1 VPRVS
6 KCGCSRTKTRI
17 RQVSSMSPITNMSPD
32 NETWDP
38 SYLRLDR
45 TGVPQLND
53 RHHRGRQA
61 SPIRDKFIAGPVDV
75 SWVCRA
81 GRLGVKALLVGLAL
95 WHLRGLRRSNSFIVS
110 NLMMHEWGVQPDA
123 KARALRKLEK
133 ARLATVKRQ
142 GKRSPRVTLVV
153 GNSSYGG
160 RRSTRGYRSRKDAA
174 QRCGSFSRFQGRSS
188 TESVAAR
195 QV

>member
-1 VPRVS
+1 
-6 KCGCSRTKTRI
+6 
-17 RQVSSMSPITNMSPD
+17 MSPNTNISP
-32 NETWDP
+32 NNKTWDP
-38 SYLRLDR
+38 SCLRLDQ
-45 TGVPQLND
+45 TKVATNGGA
-53 RHHRGRQA
+53 HRGRQP
-61 SPIRDKFIAGPVDV
+61 SSIRDKFIAGPIDV

-110 NLMMHEWGVQPDA
+110 NLMMQEWGVQPDA

-133 ARLATVKRQ
+133 ARLITVKRE

-153 GNSSYGG
+153 RGASNSGKS
-160 RRSTRGYRSRKDAA
+160 STRGYRRRKDAA
-174 QRCGSFSRFQGRSS
+174 QRCGSFSRFQGGSS

-195 QV
+195 NG